1 MLAAMIGMVGD
12 GTISGKIAKTVLEE
26 MHRTG
31 KSPEAI
37 IGEKGLR
44 QISDTTEIEK
54 VIDEIIS
61 GNPGPVEQYRSGKKG
76 TIGWFVGQVMN
87 ATSGRANP
95 KSVNEL
101 LRRKLGD

>member
-1 MLAAMIGMVGD
+1 
-12 GTISGKIAKTVLEE
+12 VLEE